1 MSQNYTSFYIALRYL
16 KGRKSGFLSFI
27 SALAFISTSLGVAV
41 LIIVSSVM
49 NGFEKEL
56 KDRVSMIWEIET
68 DQIKFENGNFSSKT
82 DSELSINIRDLARKL
97 DGTGGPVSAVGSVDL
112 DSSTHGFGTHVVDL
126 EIDPETGKTDVIKY
140 TAVQDVGKAIH
151 PSYVEGLSLIHI

>member
-49 NGFEKEL
+49 NGFEQEL
-56 KDRVSMIWEIET
+56 KDRVLNVIPHASIYGLNPIDDWESVEINLREDT
-68 DQIKFENGNFSSKT
+68 
-82 DSELSINIRDLARKL
+82 NIRGCLL
-97 DGTGGPVSAVGSVDL
+97 
-112 DSSTHGFGTHVVDL
+112 
-126 EIDPETGKTDVIKY
+126 Y
-140 TAVQDVGKAIH
+140 TS
-151 PSYVEGLSLIHI
+151 PSPRDNR